1 MKNAK
6 NAFAK
11 IIAVAALGA
20 SIATFGTTANADPE
34 KEITPIS
41 AYEIPGSLIHS
52 PTNIKWVPEGPSKT
66 AKVVDSEGVPG
77 GQAIQIR
84 VKKKYTSE
92 PWKIEMRAPFDK
104 DISSGETLELYFW
117 LRAAKTP
124 KGQDAGK
131 VDVMIGRNEEPYDT
145 IIVHEI
151 QPTTEWKMYKVSG
164 VAGANFPAKESNM
177 GFNLA
182 KAKQTIEFGPF
193 YAVKAAD
200 N

>member
-11 IIAVAALGA
+11 IIAVAVLGA
-20 SIATFGTTANADPE
+20 SISTIGTTANADPE
-34 KEITPIS
+34 KEITPVS

-84 VKKKYTSE
+84 VKKKYKES
-92 PWKIEMRAPFDK
+92 WKIEMRAPFDK
-104 DISSGETLELYFW
+104 DVAKGETLELYFW

-151 QPTTEWKMYKVSG
+151 QPTTTWKMYKVSG
-164 VAGANFPAKESNM
+164 VAGADFPASSSNM

-193 YAVKAAD
+193 YAVKAASAE
-200 N
+200 